1 MNFISNL
8 DFILKNKNKGCVL
21 DVYIL
26 QKKNHIYIAF
36 NRALTFLENTGEILA
51 LIMEEIRKYADQSAH
66 KINFH
71 V

>member
-1 MNFISNL
+1 MNFINNL

-36 NRALTFLENTGEILA
+36 NRALTFLENTGEIL
-51 LIMEEIRKYADQSAH
+51 KYADQSAH